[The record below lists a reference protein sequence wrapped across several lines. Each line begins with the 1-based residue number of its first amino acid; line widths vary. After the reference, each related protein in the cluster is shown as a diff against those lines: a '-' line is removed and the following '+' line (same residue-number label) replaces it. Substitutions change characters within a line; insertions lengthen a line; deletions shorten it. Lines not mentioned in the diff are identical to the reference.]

1 MWRSCLW
8 GSQLGSSSAVLSQL
22 TGSWRG
28 RGEVLEGP
36 GRLPSLREPNWNSVY
51 LTADTPL
58 CLFLSVSLNPFL
70 YFWLSRFFENKNTRA
85 LLPVSFFLLFL
96 IYMHTPYL
104 KHTVT
109 YRRCLSNIFFPLSLS
124 FFAVQNLLS
133 YFVAHVPSSA
143 APLRPPS
150 PIFHL
155 TCHFLLLILLSFLL
169 SGRRRRNYFQWGV
182 YGNSGVQNRLT
193 HGGFKL
199 DEGETPSPPLEHLL
213 SGVSCR

>member
-28 RGEVLEGP
+28 CGEVLEGP

-70 YFWLSRFFENKNTRA
+70 YFWLSRFFENKNTDA

-109 YRRCLSNIFFPLSLS
+109 YRRCLSNIFFLSRFLSLLFRTCS
-124 FFAVQNLLS
+124 LISWLMCRRQQLLS
-133 YFVAHVPSSA
+133 AHP
-143 APLRPPS
+143 AP
-150 PIFHL
+150 FF
-155 TCHFLLLILLSFLL
+155 T
-169 SGRRRRNYFQWGV
+169 
-182 YGNSGVQNRLT
+182 
-193 HGGFKL
+193 
-199 DEGETPSPPLEHLL
+199 
-213 SGVSCR
+213 